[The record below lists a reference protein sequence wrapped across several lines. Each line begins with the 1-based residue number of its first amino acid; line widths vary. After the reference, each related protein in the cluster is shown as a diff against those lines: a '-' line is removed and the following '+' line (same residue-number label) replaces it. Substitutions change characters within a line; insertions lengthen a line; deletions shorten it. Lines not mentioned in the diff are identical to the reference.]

1 MLLKYIDAVTIPVPT
16 LDEGLAFYRDALG
29 HDLLWR
35 NDALGQAGLRTRDSV
50 TEIVLVTREVGYEP
64 DWKVDSV
71 DAAVEV
77 FRTHGGQVL
86 ASPEDIPIG
95 RLAVV
100 ADPFGNALVILDN
113 TKGTYVT
120 DENGHITGVSDDL
133 SGGSSER

>member
-1 MLLKYIDAVTIPVPT
+1 MLLKYVDAVTIPVPT

-29 HDLLWR
+29 HELIWR
-35 NDALGQAGLRTRDSV
+35 HEALGQAGLRTRDSS
-50 TEIVLVTREVGYEP
+50 TEIVLVTRDIAYEP

-71 DAAVEV
+71 DAAVAT
-77 FRTHGGQVL
+77 FQNHGGRVL
-86 ASPEDIPIG
+86 VGPENIPIG

-120 DENGHITGVSDDL
+120 DEAGAVAGVSPLTTVDD
-133 SGGSSER
+133 GF